1 MNHKTLKQVSKTL
14 FNRTLSIRLLIYQMI
29 AKCIELCVL
38 FTYSVAIE
46 DVRVGAVESE
56 CYSLSLTGRSKSREP
71 SYYSFAGT
79 R

>member
-1 MNHKTLKQVSKTL
+1 
-14 FNRTLSIRLLIYQMI
+14 MI

-46 DVRVGAVESE
+46 DVRAGAEESE
-56 CYSLSLTGRSKSREP
+56 YRRLSPTGRSKSREP
-71 SYYSFAGT
+71 SYYSFAEA